1 MMRSMKQTKVKVHS
15 SGNALGSLVGD
26 CNKNMNLDQFM
37 PKCMAHVHDLIA
49 DMDYNYLDVN
59 LETNLRNYCLHTQE
73 FPKSHGGGDGFLAHV
88 SCKEFAGDL
97 WQARVHE
104 LKTSDTSKYKD
115 FCTAFYEHHGGRD
128 AVAKPK
134 KAEPSKYNA
143 ASNPST
149 LLAAIAVCLAFA
161 TN

>member
-73 FPKSHGGGDGFLAHV
+73 FPKSHGHGDGFLSDV
-88 SCKEFAGDL
+88 SCIDFGGDL
-97 WQARVHE
+97 WKARVHE
-104 LKTSDTSKYKD
+104 LKSGDTCGYKD
-115 FCTAFYEHHGGRD
+115 FCTKFYEHHGGRT
-128 AVAKPK
+128 VVKQPK
-134 KAEPSKYNA
+134 KKEEPSYSA
-143 ASNPST
+143 AS
-149 LLAAIAVCLAFA
+149 AQ
-161 TN
+161 